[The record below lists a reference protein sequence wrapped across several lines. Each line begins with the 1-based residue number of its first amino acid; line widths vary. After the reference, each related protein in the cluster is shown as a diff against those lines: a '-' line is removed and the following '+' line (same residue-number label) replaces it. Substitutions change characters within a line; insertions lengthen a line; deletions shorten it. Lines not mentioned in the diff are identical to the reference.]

1 MKENIISTLNEKE
14 KELLKIKTYKKNQ
27 VIFNEEE
34 ECKSIAIIV
43 KGQISI
49 STYTLLEKTYD
60 IKTLNENDIFGTF
73 LIFSSSPYYLGNVI
87 SLKDSTI
94 AFINKNDL
102 YTIISKNQSFYNSY
116 MNLISKSVM
125 KLQGKVKI
133 LSQKTIREKILFYIK
148 NEIKRT
154 KNKTIKINSKE
165 ELAKI
170 LTIPRPSLSRELI
183 LLKEDGYIF
192 YDRDT
197 ITYNF

>member
-34 ECKSIAIIV
+34 ECTSIAIII

-60 IKTLNENDIFGTF
+60 NKTLNEKDIFGTF
-73 LIFSSSPYYLGNVI
+73 LIFSSNPYYLGNVI

-102 YTIISKNQSFYNSY
+102 YTIISKNQNFYNSY

-170 LTIPRPSLSRELI
+170 LNIPRPSLSRELI
-183 LLKEDGYIF
+183 LLKDDGYIF

>member
-1 MKENIISTLNEKE
+1 MKENIINTLNENE
-14 KELLKIKTYKKNQ
+14 KELLRIKTYKKNQ

-34 ECKSIAIIV
+34 ECTSIAIII

-73 LIFSSSPYYLGNVI
+73 LIFSSNPYYLGNVI

-102 YTIISKNQSFYNSY
+102 YTIISKNKNFYNSY

-125 KLQGKVKI
+125 KLQDKVKI

-154 KNKTIKINSKE
+154 KSKTIKINSKE

-170 LTIPRPSLSRELI
+170 LNIPRPSLSRELI